1 MRDANRSRP
10 VHRHRPCPA
19 AFYLVLLAVV
29 LLSACSRGGSN
40 ESTTQSTPA
49 GTAPAAVAA
58 SGHGLL
64 LPRDQRLF
72 LRDMASEKEYVL
84 RRAEASAY
92 YTYPRWSPDGKRI
105 AYALD
110 VTYTGL
116 PSQNWGSDIALINT
130 DGSGEE
136 QIVFRRPAS
145 GVRVEGMAWSPD
157 SSALFVS
164 LMETNIKD
172 GRFLGQTLNL
182 ERLDLAT
189 GERRV
194 IVPDAAYPSVSPDG
208 SLIAYITFSSTNDPG
223 GLWVARADGTDRRL
237 IVPNSGRFV
246 VITHPRFSPDG
257 STIAFSAATFT
268 SSRDQQPNGP
278 TTSSALNAKPIS
290 AHGLPQDIW
299 LISASGG
306 EPTRLTTM
314 LEDEPTVAWSPD
326 GTQIAIIA
334 TGGLYVMNVEGGEP
348 RKLGPGGTLAQID
361 WR

>member
-1 MRDANRSRP
+1 M
-10 VHRHRPCPA
+10 
-19 AFYLVLLAVV
+19 VV
-29 LLSACSRGGSN
+29 LLVPLLLAGCGGGN
-40 ESTTQSTPA
+40 KSTTTFESTPA
-49 GTAPAAVAA
+49 DSPPPAVAA

-72 LRDMASEKEYVL
+72 LRDMTTDKEFVL
-84 RRAEASAY
+84 KRAEASAF

-105 AYALD
+105 AYGLD

-116 PSQNWGSDIALINT
+116 PNQNWGSDIAVINT
-130 DGSGEE
+130 DGSGDE

-145 GVRVEGMAWSPD
+145 GVQVQGIAWSPD
-157 SSALFVS
+157 SAALYIS

-189 GERRV
+189 GERQ
-194 IVPDAAYPSVSPDG
+194 ILVPDAAYPSVSPDG
-208 SLIAYITFSSTNDPG
+208 SRIAYVTFATGNDPG
-223 GLWVARADGTDRRL
+223 GLWVARADGSDRRL
-237 IVPNSGRFV
+237 IVPASGRFV
-246 VITHPRFSPDG
+246 VVTHPRFSPDG

-268 SSRDQQPNGP
+268 SSGDRRPAGP
-278 TTSSALNAKPIS
+278 TLSSALNAKPIA

-299 LISASGG
+299 LVPVAGG
-306 EPTRLTTM
+306 EPTRLTNM

-326 GTQIAIIA
+326 GNQLAIIA
-334 TGGLYVMNVEGGEP
+334 TGGLYDINVAGGEP
-348 RKLGPGGTLAQID
+348 HKLGPGGTLAQID

>member
-1 MRDANRSRP
+1 MF
-10 VHRHRPCPA
+10 VILVPA
-19 AFYLVLLAVV
+19 
-29 LLSACSRGGSN
+29 LLSACGGGDNGTRTS
-40 ESTTQSTPA
+40 EGTPA
-49 GTAPAAVAA
+49 ASAPAAVAT

-72 LRDMASEKEYVL
+72 LRDMTSEKEYVL
-84 RRAEASAY
+84 RRAEANAF

-116 PSQNWGSDIALINT
+116 PNQNWGSDIALINT

-145 GVRVEGMAWSPD
+145 GVRVEGMAWSAD
-157 SSALFVS
+157 GASLYVS
-164 LMETNIKD
+164 LMEANIKD

-189 GERRV
+189 GERHV
-194 IVPDAAYPSVSPDG
+194 LVPDAAYPSVSPDG
-208 SLIAYITFSSTNDPG
+208 SQIAYITFATGDDPG
-223 GLWVARADGTDRRL
+223 GLWVARADGSDRRL
-237 IVPNSGRFV
+237 IVPASGKFV
-246 VITHPRFSPDG
+246 VVTHPRFSPDG
-257 STIAFSAATFT
+257 STIAFSAATFA
-268 SSRDQQPNGP
+268 SSGDQQPNGP
-278 TTSSALNAKPIS
+278 ASPSALNAKPIS
-290 AHGLPQDIW
+290 AHGLPQDVW
-299 LISASGG
+299 LVPVAGG
-306 EPTRLTTM
+306 EPTRLTNM

-326 GTQIAIIA
+326 GKQLAIIA
-334 TGGLYVMNVEGGEP
+334 TGGLYVIDVAGGEP